1 MSEEMKNNNTPLE
14 PYNMGQD
21 KAGFTPGGAFEAGAN
36 VHAAKEAASE
46 IEKSVSHIAET
57 EIDIPPEGE
66 EYSLSDDRRVKVL
79 SPGRMVLQRFLR
91 NRVAVAGLII
101 LIIMFIFSFVGGA
114 LTPYGEAQVF
124 YRYDQQSKVYAAVTE
139 NADYRFDT
147 KDSSFTSGVQAQMFL
162 AMATNKTE
170 FEYRGDKF
178 TLEKVSDDYAVCMK
192 DGQIIGNAHMDI
204 MNYVTAGG
212 NLGFDFENEAF
223 KAYVTDAK
231 TFTVDGKNYS
241 IDEDGT
247 ISEGTN
253 PVAFVNKY
261 IVRPLMSDQFLSREW
276 QEELVESINA
286 GDESFKFVDEGGSEY
301 EYFIEYDARTN
312 SWNINQMKDTRVFDT
327 YAPPSKE
334 HWLGTDKYGMDM
346 LTRLMYGGRIS
357 LIIGFVVELIAM
369 VLGII
374 MGGIAGYFGGWID
387 MFIMRLCEIFFCVPS
402 TPLLIMLGAAMDT
415 MHVDPTKR
423 MMYLMLILGFLG
435 WAGMAYL
442 IRGQILSLRE
452 QEYMAATEATGLSVR
467 RRILQHLVPN
477 VIPQII
483 VSVTMG
489 IGGVIITESTLS
501 FLGLGVK
508 FPFASWGNIIS
519 SINEIFVF
527 VNYWWNWIPAGTLIL
542 LTVLAYNLVGDGLRD
557 AFDPRMKR

>member
-1 MSEEMKNNNTPLE
+1 MSEEMKKNTSLEENLQENTEDVKKAVNAVQNEAEANNDTL
-14 PYNMGQD
+14 
-21 KAGFTPGGAFEAGAN
+21 
-36 VHAAKEAASE
+36 
-46 IEKSVSHIAET
+46 
-57 EIDIPPEGE
+57 PEGV
-66 EYSLSDDRRVKVL
+66 EYDLSDDRRVKVL
-79 SPGRMVLQRFLR
+79 SPGRLVLQRFLR

-101 LIIMFIFSFVGGA
+101 LIMMFIFSFIGGA
-114 LTPYGEAQVF
+114 LTPYGEAEVF
-124 YRYDQQSKVYAAVTE
+124 YRYDQQNQVYAAATE
-139 NADYRFDT
+139 NKEFRFDAN
-147 KDSSFTSGVQAQMFL
+147 DSAFSSGVQAQMFL
-162 AMATNKTE
+162 AISTGKTE
-170 FEYRGDKF
+170 FEYRGDSF
-178 TLEKVSDDYAVCMK
+178 TLEKISDDYYTCSK
-192 DGQIIGNAHMDI
+192 DGQVIGNAHMDI
-204 MNYVTAGG
+204 MNYVNAGD
-212 NLGFDFENEAF
+212 NFGFDFENEAF
-223 KAYVTDAK
+223 KAYVNNTPS
-231 TFTVDGKNYS
+231 FTVEGKNYT

-247 ISEGTN
+247 ISEGGN
-253 PVAFVNKY
+253 PVAFLNKY
-261 IVRPLMSDQFLSREW
+261 IVRPLMSDQFLTREW
-276 QEELVESINA
+276 QEELVEAIEA
-286 GDESFKFVDEGGSEY
+286 DEEAFTFTGEDGVEY
-301 EYFIEYDARTN
+301 EYSIVHDPRTN
-312 SWNINQMKDTRVFDT
+312 SWNINQQKDTRVFDT
-327 YAPPSKE
+327 YAAPSKD

-369 VLGII
+369 ILGII

-387 MFIMRLCEIFFCVPS
+387 MFVMRLCEIFFCVPS

-423 MMYLMLILGFLG
+423 MFYLMLILGFLG

-442 IRGQILSLRE
+442 VRGQILSLRE

-477 VIPQII
+477 VMPQII

-519 SINEIFVF
+519 SINEIYVF
-527 VNYWWNWIPAGTLIL
+527 INYWWCWIPAGSLIL
-542 LTVLAYNLVGDGLRD
+542 LTVLAYNLVGDGMRD

>member
-1 MSEEMKNNNTPLE
+1 MSEDIKKNTPLE
-14 PYNMGQD
+14 N
-21 KAGFTPGGAFEAGAN
+21 EAVDA
-36 VHAAKEAASE
+36 VALEQELASVASGE
-46 IEKSVSHIAET
+46 VET
-57 EIDIPPEGE
+57 PPEGE

-101 LIIMFIFSFVGGA
+101 LVIMFIFSFVGGA

-124 YRYDQQSKVYAAVTE
+124 YRYDKQNKVYAAVTE
-139 NADYRFDT
+139 NVELRFDA
-147 KDSSFTSGVQAQMFL
+147 KDSAFSSGVQAQMFL
-162 AMATNKTE
+162 AISTNKTE
-170 FEYRGDKF
+170 FEYRGSKF
-178 TLEKVSDDYAVCMK
+178 TLEKVSDDYYICKM
-192 DGQIIGNAHMDI
+192 DGNVIGNAHMDI
-204 MNYVTAGG
+204 MNYVSAGG
-212 NLGFDFENEAF
+212 GLGFDFENEAF
-223 KAYVTDAK
+223 KAYVTNAK
-231 TFTVDGKNYS
+231 SFTAEGKNYS

-253 PVAFVNKY
+253 PVAYVNKY
-261 IVRPLMSDQFLSREW
+261 IVRPLMSDQFLTREW
-276 QEELVESINA
+276 SEELVESIKN
-286 GDESFKFVDEGGSEY
+286 GDESFLFTDADGVEY
-301 EYFIEYDARTN
+301 EYFIDYDARTN
-312 SWNINQMKDTRVFDT
+312 SWNINQLKDTRVFDT
-327 YAPPSKE
+327 YSAPSKE
-334 HWLGTDKYGMDM
+334 HWLGTDKYGMDT

-357 LIIGFVVELIAM
+357 LIIGFVVEFIAM

-442 IRGQILSLRE
+442 VRGQILSLRE

-477 VIPQII
+477 VMPQII

-527 VNYWWNWIPAGTLIL
+527 VNYWWCWIPAGLLIL

>member
-1 MSEEMKNNNTPLE
+1 MSEDMKKNTPLE
-14 PYNMGQD
+14 PYNIGND
-21 KAGFTPGGAFEAGAN
+21 RAGFTPGGAIESGAK
-36 VHAAKEAASE
+36 VHAAQEAMDEIKELAAHHVE
-46 IEKSVSHIAET
+46 GEVEA
-57 EIDIPPEGE
+57 PPEGE

-101 LIIMFIFSFVGGA
+101 LVVMFVFSFVGGA
-114 LTPYGEAQVF
+114 ITPYGEAQVF
-124 YRYDQQSKVYAAVTE
+124 YRYDKQNKVYAAVTE
-139 NADYRFDT
+139 NVEYRFDSN
-147 KDSSFTSGVQAQMFL
+147 DSAFSSGVQAQMFL
-162 AMATNKTE
+162 AMSTNKTE
-170 FEYRGDKF
+170 FEYRGEKYS
-178 TLEKVSDDYAVCMK
+178 LEKFGDDYAVCK
-192 DGQIIGNAHMDI
+192 KGDQIIGNAHMDI
-204 MNYVTAGG
+204 MNYVSADGK
-212 NLGFDFENEAF
+212 LGFEFENEAF
-223 KAYVTDAK
+223 KAYVNKGK
-231 TFTVDGKNYS
+231 TFALNGKNYN

-247 ISEGTN
+247 IFDGSEA
-253 PVAFVNKY
+253 VAYINKY

-276 QEELVESINA
+276 SEELIESINN
-286 GDESFKFVDEGGSEY
+286 GDESFLFVDEKGVEY
-301 EYFIEYDARTN
+301 EYFIDYDARTN
-312 SWNINQMKDTRVFDT
+312 SWNINQLKDTRVFDT
-327 YAPPSKE
+327 YSAPSKE
-334 HWLGTDKYGMDM
+334 HLLGTDKYGMDT

-374 MGGIAGYFGGWID
+374 MGGIAGYFGGWVD

-442 IRGQILSLRE
+442 VRGQILSLRE

-477 VIPQII
+477 VMPQII

-527 VNYWWNWIPAGTLIL
+527 VNYWWCWIPAGMLIL

>member
-1 MSEEMKNNNTPLE
+1 MSEEMKNNSPLE
-14 PYNMGQD
+14 PYNTGQD
-21 KAGFTPGGAFEAGAN
+21 KAGFTPGGAFEAGSQ
-36 VHAAKEAASE
+36 VHSAKEAKAN
-46 IEKSVSHIAET
+46 IETPT
-57 EIDIPPEGE
+57 ENEQYD
-66 EYSLSDDRRVKVL
+66 LSDDRRVKVL
-79 SPGRMVLQRFLR
+79 SPGRLVLQRFLR

-101 LIIMFIFSFVGGA
+101 LIIMFIFSFIGGA

-124 YRYDQQSKVYAAVTE
+124 YRYDKQNKVYAAVTE
-139 NADYRFDT
+139 NTELRFDT
-147 KDSSFTSGVQAQMFL
+147 KDPAFTSGVQAQMFL
-162 AMATNKTE
+162 AISTNKTE

-178 TLEKVSDDYAVCMK
+178 TMEKVSDDYYTCSK
-192 DGQIIGNAHMDI
+192 DGQVIGNAHMDI
-204 MNYVTAGG
+204 MNYVKADG
-212 NLGFDFENEAF
+212 NMGFDFENEAF
-223 KAYVTDAK
+223 KAYVTKATSFAIDGK
-231 TFTVDGKNYS
+231 TYTVDS
-241 IDEDGT
+241 DGT
-247 ISEGTN
+247 ISDGST
-253 PVAFVNKY
+253 PIAFMNKY
-261 IVRPLMSDQFLSREW
+261 VVRPLMSDQFLTREW
-276 QEELVESINA
+276 QEELVESIEA
-286 GDESFKFVDEGGSEY
+286 GEEAFHFTGEDGVEY
-301 EYFIEYDARTN
+301 EYFIEFDPRTN
-312 SWNINQMKDTRVFDT
+312 SWNINQLKDTRVFDT
-327 YAPPSKE
+327 YAPPSSE

-369 VLGII
+369 ILGII

-387 MFIMRLCEIFFCVPS
+387 MLVMRLCEIFFCVPS

-435 WAGMAYL
+435 WAGMAYM

-477 VIPQII
+477 VMPQII

-489 IGGVIITESTLS
+489 VGGVILTESTLS

-519 SINEIFVF
+519 SINEIYVF
-527 VNYWWNWIPAGTLIL
+527 VNYWWCWIPPGMLIL

>member
-1 MSEEMKNNNTPLE
+1 MSEELKDKTPLE
-14 PYNMGQD
+14 N
-21 KAGFTPGGAFEAGAN
+21 K
-36 VHAAKEAASE
+36 E
-46 IEKSVSHIAET
+46 IEKAISHAAET
-57 EIDIPPEGE
+57 EIEMPPEGQ

-79 SPGRMVLQRFLR
+79 SPGRLVLQRFLR
-91 NRVAVAGLII
+91 NRVAVVGLII
-101 LIIMFIFSFVGGA
+101 LIIMFIFSFIGGA

-139 NADYRFDT
+139 NSEYRFDA
-147 KDSSFTSGVQAQMFL
+147 KDSSAFGSGVQAQMFL
-162 AMATNKTE
+162 AISTNKTE
-170 FEYRGDKF
+170 FEYRGDKY
-178 TLEKVSDDYAVCMK
+178 TISKEGDDYYTCLK
-192 DGQIIGNAHMDI
+192 DGQVVGNAHMDI
-204 MNYVTAGG
+204 MNYVSQGG
-212 NLGFDFENEAF
+212 GLGFDFENEAF
-223 KAYVTDAK
+223 KAYAGNSK
-231 TFTVDGKNYS
+231 TFSVDGKNYS
-241 IDEDGT
+241 IDDEGT
-247 ISEGTN
+247 ISEGAN
-253 PVAFVNKY
+253 PVAYINKY
-261 IVRPLMSDQFLSREW
+261 IVRALMSDQFLTREW
-276 QEELVESINA
+276 SEELVESINSGA
-286 GDESFKFVDEGGSEY
+286 ESFNFVDPTDGTEY
-301 EYFIEYDARTN
+301 EYFIEYDPRTN

-327 YAPPSKE
+327 YSPPSKE
-334 HWLGTDKYGMDM
+334 HWLGTDKYGMDT

-357 LIIGFVVELIAM
+357 LIIGFVVELISM
-369 VLGII
+369 LLGII

-387 MFIMRLCEIFFCVPS
+387 MFVMRLCEIFFCVPS

-415 MHVDPTKR
+415 MHVDPMKR

-442 IRGQILSLRE
+442 VRGQILSLRE

-477 VIPQII
+477 VMPQII

-519 SINEIFVF
+519 SINEIYVF
-527 VNYWWNWIPAGTLIL
+527 VNYWWCWIPAGSLIL